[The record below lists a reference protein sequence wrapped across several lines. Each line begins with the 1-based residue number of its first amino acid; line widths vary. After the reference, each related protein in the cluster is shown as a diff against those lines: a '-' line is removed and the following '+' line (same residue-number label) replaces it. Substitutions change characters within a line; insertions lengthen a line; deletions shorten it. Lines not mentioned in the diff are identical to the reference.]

1 MKFFRYLFWG
11 DDIPEKERNQIRFYL
26 KVHKK
31 TVMVYLITLNQ
42 GSDQLD
48 ITYSP
53 VFLQRFYHKHPPFVV
68 GITKSKESALE
79 VVRQMVEDCV
89 ALYGNA
95 DLKYYL
101 AHYGEN
107 H

>member
-1 MKFFRYLFWG
+1 MKLFRYLFWG

-53 VFLQRFYHKHPPFVV
+53 VFLQRCYHKHPPFVV
-68 GITKSKESALE
+68 GITKSKETALD